1 MKSRECLNINDFYRL
16 YINDLDFLY
25 NESSCGFVP
34 RLCLQR
40 FLE

>member
-1 MKSRECLNINDFYRL
+1 MCIMGFVQVVNV
-16 YINDLDFLY
+16 DFLY
-25 NESSCGFVP
+25 KESICGFVP